1 MWSMTKD
8 LRLIASIYPNQ
19 EHADTIYET
28 LKTMDLYKK
37 IKLVDAALVTKDEEG
52 KVHIHETKEVTTA
65 KGATRGAIAAGILGL
80 IYPPSLIASV
90 VVGGGV
96 GGLWGKLRDTGIKT
110 GDMKEIAERLKVSEI
125 ALIILATPESV
136 PPIERAMEGWAGYIV
151 HHGFTEQESEQI
163 EQAAAE
169 AAAAA
174 PPVEMPTPM
183 EAAAAAAASTT
194 ETGDQ
199 PTPTH

>member
-28 LKTMDLYKK
+28 LKSMNLYKK
-37 IKLVDAALVTKDEEG
+37 IKLVDAALVTKDEGG

-65 KGATRGAIAAGILGL
+65 KGARRGAIAAGVLGL

-96 GGLWGKLRDTGIKT
+96 GGLWGKMRDTGIKT
-110 GDMKEIAERLKVSEI
+110 GDMQQIAEKQQPGEV
-125 ALIILATPESV
+125 ALIVLTDSGSV
-136 PPIERAMEGWAGYIV
+136 APIEHEMEGLGKYIV
-151 HHGFTEQESEQI
+151 HHGFSEEEAEQI

-169 AAAAA
+169 AAKSA
-174 PPVEMPTPM
+174 P
-183 EAAAAAAASTT
+183 
-194 ETGDQ
+194 
-199 PTPTH
+199 

>member
-1 MWSMTKD
+1 MAKKD
-8 LRLIASIYPNQ
+8 LRLIAAIYPDQ
-19 EHADTIYET
+19 EHANTILET
-28 LKTMDLYKK
+28 LHKMHGGSNIT
-37 IKLVDAALVTKDEEG
+37 LVDAALVTKDAEG
-52 KVHIHETKEVTTA
+52 KISIHETKEMTTR
-65 KGATRGAIAAGILGL
+65 KGAKRGAIIAGIFGV

-90 VVGGGV
+90 LVGGGI
-96 GGLWGKLRDTGIKT
+96 GGLWGKMRDTGIKT

-174 PPVEMPTPM
+174 PP
-183 EAAAAAAASTT
+183 
-194 ETGDQ
+194 
-199 PTPTH
+199 